1 MVCRFFFTT
10 YPFYSIFLA
19 MIDKIDLLKKE
30 IQSFSISDSDTLEHY
45 RLEFL
50 SRNGKIQEMFKL
62 IGSVPKEEKAAVGK
76 AMNEIKSLAQSKFDR
91 EKEQLEKGNA
101 REFGPKDDITIPVDP
116 AYTGSFHPLT
126 IALDEIKQIFFR
138 LGFNI
143 ADGPELE
150 DDFHNFTAL
159 NFPPDHPA
167 RDMQD
172 TFFIR
177 KNSIGNESDL
187 VLRTHTSPVQIRL
200 MKEKKP
206 PIRSIMPGRVFRNE
220 AVTAK
225 SYFQFNQVEGL
236 YVDTQVTMGELI
248 ETLVMFARLMYGSK
262 VKYRVR
268 PSFFPFTEPSIEMDI
283 WWQNESGG
291 QWLEILGAGM
301 VDPNVFEAVGVDSEK
316 YTGFAFGMGVDR
328 IAMLRYGIDDIRL
341 LYENDIRFLNQFKS

>member
-1 MVCRFFFTT
+1 
-10 YPFYSIFLA
+10 
-19 MIDKIDLLKKE
+19 MIEKIDSLKQE
-30 IQSFSISDSDTLEHY
+30 IDSFTINSEEELEAF

-50 SRNGKIQEMFKL
+50 SRNGKVQDMFKL
-62 IGSVPKEEKAAVGK
+62 MGQVPNDQKAAMGK
-76 AMNEIKSLAQSKFDR
+76 AMNEVKNLAQERFDSA
-91 EKEQLEKGNA
+91 KESLSGKEA
-101 REFGPKDDITIPVDP
+101 VTFGAADDISLPVTP
-116 AYTGSFHPLT
+116 KYTGSLHPLT
-126 IALDEIKQIFFR
+126 RALREIKQIFLR

-172 TFFIR
+172 TFFVKR
-177 KNSIGNESDL
+177 SEENPDENL
-187 VLRTHTSPVQIRL
+187 VMRTHTSPVQIRL
-200 MKEKKP
+200 MKDTQP
-206 PIRSIMPGRVFRNE
+206 PIRSIMPGRVYRNE

-236 YVDTQVTMGELI
+236 YVDENVTLGELI
-248 ETLVMFARLMYGSK
+248 ETLVMFAKLMYGSD

-268 PSFFPFTEPSIEMDI
+268 PSFFPFTEPSLEMDI
-283 WWQNESGG
+283 WWNNEKGG

-301 VDPNVFEAVGVDSEK
+301 VDPNVFDAVDVDSET

-328 IAMLRYGIDDIRL
+328 IALLRYGIDDIRT
-341 LYENDIRFLNQFKS
+341 LYENDIRVLRQFK

>member
-1 MVCRFFFTT
+1 
-10 YPFYSIFLA
+10 
-19 MIDKIDLLKKE
+19 MIEKIAQIKE
-30 IQSFSISDSDTLEHY
+30 EIEKRTISDEDELEAF

-50 SRNGKIQEMFKL
+50 SRNGKVQKMFGEM
-62 IGSVPKEEKAAVGK
+62 GSVPPKERATVGK
-76 AMNEIKSLAQSKFDR
+76 AMNEVKQLAAKRFEE
-91 EKEQLEKGNA
+91 EKKKLESSTT
-101 REFGPKDDITIPVDP
+101 REFGALDDITLPVEP
-116 AYTGSFHPLT
+116 TYTGSFHPLT
-126 IALDEIKQIFFR
+126 QALDEIKQIFLR
-138 LGFNI
+138 LGFNV

-172 TFFIR
+172 TFFVR
-177 KNSIGNESDL
+177 KSDKKDEEDL

-200 MKEKKP
+200 MKDQDP
-206 PIRSIMPGRVFRNE
+206 PLRSIMPGRVYRNE

-236 YVDTQVTMGELI
+236 YLDEGVTMGELI
-248 ETLVMFARLMYGSK
+248 ETLVMFARLMYGAD

-268 PSFFPFTEPSIEMDI
+268 PSYFPFTEPSLEMDV
-283 WWQNESGG
+283 WWESEKGG

-301 VDPNVFEAVGVDSEK
+301 VDPNVLTAAGVDPEK

-328 IAMLRYGIDDIRL
+328 IAMLKYGIDDIRL
-341 LYENDIRFLNQFKS
+341 LYENDLRFLNQFSS

>member
-1 MVCRFFFTT
+1 M
-10 YPFYSIFLA
+10 L
-19 MIDKIDLLKKE
+19 DKINDIKE
-30 IQSFSISDSDTLEHY
+30 KIQSFSIENEDELEAF

-50 SRNGKIQEMFKL
+50 SRNGKVQSMFGLMKDVPNENKAEVGKL
-62 IGSVPKEEKAAVGK
+62 MNEVKNLAHQTFEDAKIELLKSEEK
-76 AMNEIKSLAQSKFDR
+76 
-91 EKEQLEKGNA
+91 
-101 REFGPKDDITIPVDP
+101 EFGALEDITLPVEP
-116 AYTGSFHPLT
+116 TYTGSYHPLT
-126 IALDEIKQIFFR
+126 RALNEIKQIFLR

-172 TFFIR
+172 TFFVR
-177 KNSIGNESDL
+177 KSEEEQDL

-200 MKEKKP
+200 MKEKEP
-206 PIRSIMPGRVFRNE
+206 PLRSIIPGRVFRNE

-236 YVDTQVTMGELI
+236 YVNERVTMGELI
-248 ETLVMFARLMYGSK
+248 ETLVMFAQLMYGSD

-268 PSFFPFTEPSIEMDI
+268 PSYFPFTEPSIEMDV
-283 WWQNESGG
+283 WWESEKGG

-301 VDPNVFEAVGVDSEK
+301 VDPNVFESVDVDPEK

-341 LYENDIRFLNQFKS
+341 LYDNDIRFLEQFKS

>member
-1 MVCRFFFTT
+1 MTEN
-10 YPFYSIFLA
+10 IE
-19 MIDKIDLLKKE
+19 DLKHQIRNFNIENEDDLE
-30 IQSFSISDSDTLEHY
+30 SF

-50 SRNGKIQEMFKL
+50 SRNGKVQSMFSQMA
-62 IGSVPKEEKAAVGK
+62 SVPKEDKAAVGK
-76 AMNEIKSLAQSKFDR
+76 AMNEVKILANKIFSQY
-91 EKEQLEKGNA
+91 KENLYKKN
-101 REFGPKDDITIPVDP
+101 RKVFGAADDISLPVDET
-116 AYTGSFHPLT
+116 YTGSLHPLT
-126 IALDEIKQIFFR
+126 QALDDIKQILLR

-159 NFPPDHPA
+159 NFPEDHPA

-172 TFFIR
+172 TFFVR
-177 KNSIGNESDL
+177 KLDNKNEDDL

-200 MKEKKP
+200 MQQQKP
-206 PIRSIMPGRVFRNE
+206 PIRSIMPGRVYRNE
-220 AVTAK
+220 AVTGK

-236 YVDTQVTMGELI
+236 YVDKNVTMGELI
-248 ETLVMFARLMYGSK
+248 ETLVMFARLMYGSD

-268 PSFFPFTEPSIEMDI
+268 PSYFPFTEPSIEMDV
-283 WWQNESGG
+283 WWQNEKGG

-301 VDPNVFEAVGVDSEK
+301 VDPNVFDSVGIDSEQ

-341 LYENDIRFLNQFKS
+341 LYDNDIRFLRQFQL

>member
-1 MVCRFFFTT
+1 
-10 YPFYSIFLA
+10 
-19 MIDKIDLLKKE
+19 MIEKINQIKTE
-30 IQSFSISDSDTLEHY
+30 VESFKIENEEGLEAF
-45 RLEFL
+45 RLQFL
-50 SRNGKIQEMFKL
+50 SRNGKIQSMFAL
-62 IGSVPKEEKAAVGK
+62 MGQVPKQEKAIVGK
-76 AMNEIKSLAQSKFDR
+76 AMNEVKNLAQSLFDTAKT
-91 EKEQLEKGNA
+91 ELTTTKTKV
-101 REFGPKDDITIPVDP
+101 FGALDDISLPVEP
-116 AYTGSFHPLT
+116 TYTGSFHPLT
-126 IALDEIKQIFFR
+126 QALDEIKQIFFR

-177 KNSIGNESDL
+177 KSDEPNTQDL

-200 MKEKKP
+200 MNEKQP
-206 PIRSIMPGRVFRNE
+206 PLRSIMPGRVYRNE

-236 YVDTQVTMGELI
+236 YVDERVTMGELI
-248 ETLVMFARLMYGSK
+248 ETLVMFSRLMYGSN

-283 WWQNESGG
+283 WWENESGG

-301 VDPNVFEAVGVDSEK
+301 VDPNVFEAVNIDPEK

-341 LYENDIRFLNQFKS
+341 LYDNDIRFLQQFTS

>member
-1 MVCRFFFTT
+1 MK
-10 YPFYSIFLA
+10 
-19 MIDKIDLLKKE
+19 DKIEDLKTK
-30 IQSFSISDSDTLEHY
+30 IQNYPIESEESLETF

-50 SRNGKIQEMFKL
+50 SRNGKVQAMFGQM
-62 IGSVPKEEKAAVGK
+62 GSVPKEERARVGK
-76 AMNEIKSLAQSKFDR
+76 AMNEVKNLAQDKFD
-91 EKEQLEKGNA
+91 EFKERLSKTTV
-101 REFGPKDDITIPVDP
+101 RTFGAADDISLPVEP
-116 AYTGSFHPLT
+116 TYSGSYHPLT
-126 IALDEIKQIFFR
+126 QALDDIKQILMR
-138 LGFNI
+138 LGFNV

-172 TFFIR
+172 TFFVR
-177 KNSIGNESDL
+177 KSDYEDEQDY

-200 MKEKKP
+200 MESGKL
-206 PIRSIMPGRVFRNE
+206 PIRSIMPGRVYRNE

-236 YVDTQVTMGELI
+236 YVDENVTMGELI
-248 ETLVMFARLMYGSK
+248 ETLVMFAKLMYGSD
-262 VKYRVR
+262 VKYQVR
-268 PSFFPFTEPSIEMDI
+268 PSFFPFTEPSIEMDV
-283 WWQNESGG
+283 WWENEQGG

-301 VDPNVFEAVGVDSEK
+301 VDPNVFDSVEIDSEK

-341 LYENDIRFLNQFKS
+341 LYDNDIRFLKQFPS

>member
-1 MVCRFFFTT
+1 
-10 YPFYSIFLA
+10 
-19 MIDKIDLLKKE
+19 MIEKIDE
-30 IQSFSISDSDTLEHY
+30 IKASIQNFSIESDADLEAF

-50 SRNGKIQEMFKL
+50 SRNGKIQSMFGL
-62 IGSVPKEEKAAVGK
+62 MGSVPKEQKAAVGK
-76 AMNEIKSLAQSKFDR
+76 SMNEVKILAQNRFD
-91 EKEQLEKGNA
+91 KAKDKLASATKKV
-101 REFGPKDDITIPVDP
+101 FGALDDISLPVEP
-116 AYTGSFHPLT
+116 TYTGSFHPLT
-126 IALDEIKQIFFR
+126 QALDEIKQIFLR

-159 NFPPDHPA
+159 NFPADHPA

-177 KNSIGNESDL
+177 KTDDPDTDDL

-200 MKEKKP
+200 MKNQKP
-206 PIRSIMPGRVFRNE
+206 PVRSIMPGRVYRNE

-236 YVDTQVTMGELI
+236 YVDEEVTMGELI
-248 ETLVMFARLMYGSK
+248 ETLVMFAKLMYGSD
-262 VKYRVR
+262 VKYKVR
-268 PSFFPFTEPSIEMDI
+268 PSFFPFTEPSIEMDV
-283 WWQNESGG
+283 WWENEKGG

-301 VDPNVFEAVGVDSEK
+301 VDPNVFDAVGVDSEK

-341 LYENDIRFLNQFKS
+341 LYDNDIRFLEQFKSQ

>member
-1 MVCRFFFTT
+1 
-10 YPFYSIFLA
+10 
-19 MIDKIDLLKKE
+19 MIDTIEKIKKE
-30 IQSFSISDSDTLEHY
+30 IQNFKINNEEELEAF

-50 SRNGKIQEMFKL
+50 SRNGKVQNMFGMMGK
-62 IGSVPKEEKAAVGK
+62 VPKEKKAEVGK
-76 AMNEIKSLAQSKFDR
+76 LMNSVKVLAQQKFDDA
-91 EKEQLEKGNA
+91 QLNLKKSS
-101 REFGPKDDITIPVDP
+101 RKEFGAADDITLPVEP
-116 AYTGSFHPLT
+116 TYNGSYHPLT
-126 IALDEIKQIFFR
+126 QALNEMKQIFLR

-172 TFFIR
+172 TFFVR
-177 KNSIGNESDL
+177 KTDNQSEQDL

-200 MKEKKP
+200 MKDQEP
-206 PIRSIMPGRVFRNE
+206 PLRSIMPGRVYRNE

-236 YVDTQVTMGELI
+236 YVDKGVNMGELI
-248 ETLVMFARLMYGSK
+248 ETLVMFAKLMYGSD

-283 WWQNESGG
+283 WWENEKGG

-301 VDPNVFEAVGVDSEK
+301 VDPNVFESVNVDPEI

-341 LYENDIRFLNQFKS
+341 LYENDIRFLEQFKS

>member
-1 MVCRFFFTT
+1 
-10 YPFYSIFLA
+10 
-19 MIDKIDLLKKE
+19 MIDTIEKINKE
-30 IQSFSISDSDTLEHY
+30 IQNFKITNEEELEAF

-50 SRNGKIQEMFKL
+50 SRNGKVQNMFGMMGK
-62 IGSVPKEEKAAVGK
+62 VPKEKKAEVGK
-76 AMNEIKSLAQSKFDR
+76 AMNSVKVLAQQKFDDA
-91 EKEQLEKGNA
+91 QLNLKKSS
-101 REFGPKDDITIPVDP
+101 RKEFGAADDITLPVEP
-116 AYTGSFHPLT
+116 TYSGSYHPLT
-126 IALDEIKQIFFR
+126 QALNEMKQIFLR

-172 TFFIR
+172 TFFVR
-177 KNSIGNESDL
+177 KSDNESEQDL

-200 MKEKKP
+200 MKDQKP
-206 PIRSIMPGRVFRNE
+206 PLRSIMPGRVYRNE

-236 YVDTQVTMGELI
+236 YVDKGVNMGELI
-248 ETLVMFARLMYGSK
+248 ETLVMFAKLMYGSD

-283 WWQNESGG
+283 WWENEKGG

-301 VDPNVFEAVGVDSEK
+301 VDPNVFESVDVDPEV

-341 LYENDIRFLNQFKS
+341 LYENDIRFLEQFKS

>member
-1 MVCRFFFTT
+1 M
-10 YPFYSIFLA
+10 L
-19 MIDKIDLLKKE
+19 DKINDIKE
-30 IQSFSISDSDTLEHY
+30 KIQSFSIENEDELEAF

-50 SRNGKIQEMFKL
+50 SRNGKVQSMFGLMKDVPNEKKAEVGKL
-62 IGSVPKEEKAAVGK
+62 MNEVKNLAHQTFENAKVELLKSEEK
-76 AMNEIKSLAQSKFDR
+76 
-91 EKEQLEKGNA
+91 
-101 REFGPKDDITIPVDP
+101 EFGALEDITLPVEST
-116 AYTGSFHPLT
+116 YTGSYHPLNR
-126 IALDEIKQIFFR
+126 ALNEIKQIFLR

-172 TFFIR
+172 TFFVR
-177 KNSIGNESDL
+177 KSEEEQDL

-200 MKEKKP
+200 MKEKEP
-206 PIRSIMPGRVFRNE
+206 PLRSIIPGRVFRNE

-236 YVDTQVTMGELI
+236 YVNVRVTMGELI
-248 ETLVMFARLMYGSK
+248 ETLVMFAQLMYGSD

-268 PSFFPFTEPSIEMDI
+268 PSYFPFTEPSIEMDV
-283 WWQNESGG
+283 WWESEKGG

-301 VDPNVFEAVGVDSEK
+301 VDPNVFESVDVDSEK

-341 LYENDIRFLNQFKS
+341 LYDNDIRFLEQFKS

>member
-1 MVCRFFFTT
+1 
-10 YPFYSIFLA
+10 
-19 MIDKIDLLKKE
+19 MIEKIDELKSS
-30 IQSFSISDSDTLEHY
+30 IQNFSIDNESSLEAF

-50 SRNGKIQEMFKL
+50 SRNGKVQSMFGL
-62 IGSVPKEEKAAVGK
+62 MGSVPKDQKAIVGK
-76 AMNEIKSLAQSKFDR
+76 AMNEVKVLAQNRFD
-91 EKEQLEKGNA
+91 EAKKHLASATVKT
-101 REFGPKDDITIPVDP
+101 FGALDDISLPVEP
-116 AYTGSFHPLT
+116 TYTGSFHPLT
-126 IALDEIKQIFFR
+126 HALDEIKQIFLR

-143 ADGPELE
+143 TDGPELE

-177 KNSIGNESDL
+177 KTDDPDEDDL

-200 MKEKKP
+200 MKDQKP
-206 PIRSIMPGRVFRNE
+206 PVRSIMPGRVYRNE

-236 YVDTQVTMGELI
+236 YVDERVTMGELI
-248 ETLVMFARLMYGSK
+248 ETLVMFAKLMYGSD
-262 VKYRVR
+262 VKYKVR
-268 PSFFPFTEPSIEMDI
+268 PSFFPFTEPSIEMDV
-283 WWQNESGG
+283 WWENEKGG

-301 VDPNVFEAVGVDSEK
+301 VDPNVFEAVGIDSEK

-341 LYENDIRFLNQFKS
+341 LYDNDIRFLEQFKS

>member
-1 MVCRFFFTT
+1 M
-10 YPFYSIFLA
+10 L
-19 MIDKIDLLKKE
+19 DKINDIKKE
-30 IQSFSISDSDTLEHY
+30 IQNFSIENEEELEAF

-50 SRNGKIQEMFKL
+50 SRNGKVQSMFGLMKDVPNEQKAEM
-62 IGSVPKEEKAAVGK
+62 GK
-76 AMNEIKSLAQSKFDR
+76 SMNEVKNLAQQTFDDA
-91 EKEQLEKGNA
+91 KIAIQKNDKK
-101 REFGPKDDITIPVDP
+101 EFGALDDITLPVEP
-116 AYTGSFHPLT
+116 TYSGSFHPLT
-126 IALDEIKQIFFR
+126 QALNEIKQIFLR
-138 LGFNI
+138 LGFSI

-172 TFFIR
+172 TFFVR
-177 KNSIGNESDL
+177 KSDDKDVDDL

-200 MKEKKP
+200 MKEQEP
-206 PIRSIMPGRVFRNE
+206 PVRSIMPGRVFRNE

-236 YVDTQVTMGELI
+236 YVNEKVTMGELI
-248 ETLVMFARLMYGSK
+248 ETLVMFARLMYGSD

-268 PSFFPFTEPSIEMDI
+268 PSYFPFTEPSMEMDV
-283 WWQNESGG
+283 WWENEKGG

-301 VDPNVFEAVGVDSEK
+301 VDPNVFQSVGVDPEK

-341 LYENDIRFLNQFKS
+341 LYDNDIRFLQQFKS

>member
-1 MVCRFFFTT
+1 MTELIEELQSQIEQFEITN
-10 YPFYSIFLA
+10 
-19 MIDKIDLLKKE
+19 KE
-30 IQSFSISDSDTLEHY
+30 TLEEF

-50 SRNGKIQEMFKL
+50 SRNGKIQTMFSKM
-62 IGSVPKEEKAAVGK
+62 GSVPKDQRALVGK
-76 AMNEIKSLAQSKFDR
+76 QMNGVKVHANQKYEDHKASLAETKGQSFS
-91 EKEQLEKGNA
+91 A
-101 REFGPKDDITIPVDP
+101 SDDITLPIENT
-116 AYTGSFHPLT
+116 YSGSFHPLT
-126 IALDEIKQIFFR
+126 QALEEMKEIFMR
-138 LGFNI
+138 LGFSI

-159 NFPPDHPA
+159 NFPPHHPA

-177 KNSIGNESDL
+177 KDESPDVDDL

-200 MKEKKP
+200 MQEKTP
-206 PIRSIMPGRVFRNE
+206 PLRSIMPGRVYRNE

-236 YVDTQVTMGELI
+236 YVDTDVTLADLI
-248 ETLVMFARLMYGSK
+248 ETLVIFAKLMYGEE

-268 PSFFPFTEPSIEMDI
+268 PSYFPFTEPSLEMDI
-283 WWQNESGG
+283 WWDKGTGG

-301 VDPNVFEAVGVDSEK
+301 VDPNVFEACGIDSEK

-341 LYENDIRFLNQFKS
+341 LYDNDLRFLRQFPD

>member
-1 MVCRFFFTT
+1 M
-10 YPFYSIFLA
+10 
-19 MIDKIDLLKKE
+19 M
-30 IQSFSISDSDTLEHY
+30 
-45 RLEFL
+45 
-50 SRNGKIQEMFKL
+50 
-62 IGSVPKEEKAAVGK
+62 GSVPNEKKAEVGK
-76 AMNEIKSLAQSKFDR
+76 AMNEVKNLARDKFDQAQ
-91 EKEQLEKGNA
+91 KKLKKKQTIS
-101 REFGPKDDITIPVDP
+101 FGAADDISLPVSP
-116 AYTGSFHPLT
+116 SYTGSLHPLT
-126 IALDEIKQIFFR
+126 QALRQIKQIFLR

-172 TFFIR
+172 TFFVKRSIENPD
-177 KNSIGNESDL
+177 KNQ

-200 MKEKKP
+200 MKEKTP
-206 PIRSIMPGRVFRNE
+206 PVRSIMPGRVYRNE

-236 YVDTQVTMGELI
+236 YVDEKVTIGELI
-248 ETLVMFARLMYGSK
+248 ETLVMFAKLMYGSD

-268 PSFFPFTEPSIEMDI
+268 PSYFPFTEPSLEMDI
-283 WWQNESGG
+283 WWENEQGG

-301 VDPNVFEAVGVDSEK
+301 VDPNVFKSVDVDSEK

-328 IAMLRYGIDDIRL
+328 IALLRYGIDDIRT
-341 LYENDIRFLNQFKS
+341 LYENDIRVLRQFKS